1 MLPGQALDLDHTDDR
16 AGYLG
21 FSHRTCNRAAG
32 ARLGNQRRRARRER
46 AKRMVKTVAL
56 GIEIA
61 EDRRHTSIIGAGYV
75 DQSIVLVDLLAYLTG
90 TEATATVRRLH
101 KTRTVQSVIID
112 PHSPGATL
120 IKPLTDADVQVTQ
133 PSTSDVAVAHG
144 AFLDELA
151 AGRLRHAGQPE
162 LDAAV
167 RHGAQRP
174 LGGATAWQR
183 RGMPVDV
190 SPLSAATLAVWGL
203 IYGPEEYDLLESV
216 Y

>member
-1 MLPGQALDLDHTDDR
+1 
-16 AGYLG
+16 
-21 FSHRTCNRAAG
+21 
-32 ARLGNQRRRARRER
+32 
-46 AKRMVKTVAL
+46 MVKTVVL

-61 EDRRHTSIIGAGYV
+61 EDRAHTSIVGAGYV
-75 DQSIVLVDLLAYLTG
+75 STGIVLVDLLAYLTG
-90 TEATATVRRLH
+90 TDATSTVLRLRE
-101 KTRTVQSVIID
+101 TRTVQTVVID

-120 IKPLTDADVQVTQ
+120 IKPLTDGEIAVTQ
-133 PSTSDVAVAHG
+133 PSTSDIAVAHG
-144 AFLDELA
+144 TFLDELA
-151 AGRLRHAGQPE
+151 AGRLRHAGQAE

-174 LGGATAWQR
+174 LSGATAWQR

-203 IYGPEEYDLLESV
+203 LYGPQEYDLLESV